1 MDSSTA
7 RCQLYNDF
15 HLTADWPQ
23 PALIVASNQ
32 AERRPGGRLNDL
44 CGAYGWTSKR
54 LRVDHGQ
61 RRGSCDGRCIR
72 SNRLVSK
79 HFSVLVIYPCYRRP
93 MDVPRD
99 AIYFEQLARVARVK
113 AEDQRAIGKIGR
125 ASCRERVCQYV

>member
-15 HLTADWPQ
+15 YLTADWPQ

-32 AERRPGGRLNDL
+32 AERRPGGRLNAL

-72 SNRLVSK
+72 SNRLASK
-79 HFSVLVIYPCYRRP
+79 PFSVMVIYPCSRRP
-93 MDVPRD
+93 MDVHRD
-99 AIYFEQLARVARVK
+99 ASSFEQLARVARAQAK
-113 AEDQRAIGKIGR
+113 EPLAI
-125 ASCRERVCQYV
+125 SH

>member
-15 HLTADWPQ
+15 YLTADWPQ

-72 SNRLVSK
+72 SNRLVRSEEHTSELQSLMRISYAVFCLK
-79 HFSVLVIYPCYRRP
+79 KK
-93 MDVPRD
+93 
-99 AIYFEQLARVARVK
+99 QTNK
-113 AEDQRAIGKIGR
+113 Q
-125 ASCRERVCQYV
+125 

>member
-15 HLTADWPQ
+15 YLTADWPQ

-79 HFSVLVIYPCYRRP
+79 HFRSEERRAGKECVRTCRSRWSP
-93 MDVPRD
+93 DDVKKKT
-99 AIYFEQLARVARVK
+99 LK
-113 AEDQRAIGKIGR
+113 KNK
-125 ASCRERVCQYV
+125 